1 MTSSSVGKNSTA
13 SNYYLDLVIDWTLSG
28 IDFSVPG
35 NGGLECRDHV
45 TLQRRVQETF
55 IGIGVASVFYGLYKF
70 LIPREEYHHQDE
82 NNRHSSSE
90 ADKRSQSL
98 QSIQQTTIRSWSLS
112 TTFAGSL
119 RLYLL
124 TSLSFVFGMEVAY
137 KFATKQLIWLLNPCH
152 VTSFVQMYLLASEAT
167 SKNNHVFQMMLHVMH
182 GPVAA
187 LVFPVTDSLLLPFEK
202 EIYWI
207 QHIIIIVIPIYLVTF
222 DTGYTAHRVFQID
235 RFLQAFLAW
244 SVWHWIVM
252 QWISYLTL
260 ANVGSM
266 LCAAA
271 SDPFTG
277 PDYRL
282 VAIVHQSLAIFLFG
296 SLTASLCPQ
305 AQRGKL
311 VGTNASSS
319 NSKED

>member
-1 MTSSSVGKNSTA
+1 MG
-13 SNYYLDLVIDWTLSG
+13 SNYNLNFNSIYLFYLLPN
-28 IDFSVPG
+28 SVPG

-187 LVFPVTDSLLLPFEK
+187 LVFPGRILDSHKIIGTILHRIFFPF
-202 EIYWI
+202 
-207 QHIIIIVIPIYLVTF
+207 
-222 DTGYTAHRVFQID
+222 
-235 RFLQAFLAW
+235 FLSF
-244 SVWHWIVM
+244 
-252 QWISYLTL
+252 
-260 ANVGSM
+260 
-266 LCAAA
+266 
-271 SDPFTG
+271 
-277 PDYRL
+277 
-282 VAIVHQSLAIFLFG
+282 
-296 SLTASLCPQ
+296 
-305 AQRGKL
+305 
-311 VGTNASSS
+311 
-319 NSKED
+319 

>member
-1 MTSSSVGKNSTA
+1 M
-13 SNYYLDLVIDWTLSG
+13 
-28 IDFSVPG
+28 
-35 NGGLECRDHV
+35 
-45 TLQRRVQETF
+45 QETF

-98 QSIQQTTIRSWSLS
+98 QSIQQTTTRSWSLS

-187 LVFPVTDSLLLPFEK
+187 LVFPGSILDSHKIIGTILHTIFSPFFFFLVTDSLLLPFEK

-235 RFLQAFLAW
+235 RFLQGL
-244 SVWHWIVM
+244 
-252 QWISYLTL
+252 SY
-260 ANVGSM
+260 
-266 LCAAA
+266 
-271 SDPFTG
+271 F
-277 PDYRL
+277 Y
-282 VAIVHQSLAIFLFG
+282 HF
-296 SLTASLCPQ
+296 
-305 AQRGKL
+305 
-311 VGTNASSS
+311 SS
-319 NSKED
+319 KVL